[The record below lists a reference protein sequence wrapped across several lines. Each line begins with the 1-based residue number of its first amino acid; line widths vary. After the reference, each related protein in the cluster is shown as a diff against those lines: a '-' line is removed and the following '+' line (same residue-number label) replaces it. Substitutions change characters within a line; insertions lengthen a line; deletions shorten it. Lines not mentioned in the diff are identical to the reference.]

1 MKHTR
6 ARAEAR
12 RLVQNLRRS
21 NQKAERSGA
30 AKLPEEEYE
39 ALEEEL
45 TRKLL
50 LRAA

>member
-6 ARAEAR
+6 ARAEAKQ
-12 RLVQNLRRS
+12 LVQTLRRS

-30 AKLPEEEYE
+30 AKLPDEEYDV
-39 ALEEEL
+39 LEEEL